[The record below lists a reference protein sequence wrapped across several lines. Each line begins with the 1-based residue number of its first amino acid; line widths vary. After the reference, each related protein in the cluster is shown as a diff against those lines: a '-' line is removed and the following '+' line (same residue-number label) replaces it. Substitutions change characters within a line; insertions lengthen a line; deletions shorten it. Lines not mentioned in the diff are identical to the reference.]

1 MAHTFNSKLLRTN
14 EKTKII
20 VFYTKKSPFCHYN
33 IVFLQNKLPTAII
46 HKTN

>member
-1 MAHTFNSKLLRTN
+1 MAHTFNSKLLRTK

-33 IVFLQNKLPTAII
+33 IVFLQKQI
-46 HKTN
+46 TNRNYT

>member
-20 VFYTKKSPFCHYN
+20 VFYTKKSPFVIIILYFCK
-33 IVFLQNKLPTAII
+33 NKLPTAII